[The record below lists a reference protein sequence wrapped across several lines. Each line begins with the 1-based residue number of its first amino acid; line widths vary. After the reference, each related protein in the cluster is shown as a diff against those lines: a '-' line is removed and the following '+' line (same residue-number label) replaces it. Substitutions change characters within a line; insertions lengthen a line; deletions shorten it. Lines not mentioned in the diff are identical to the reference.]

1 MKSLIVIPA
10 RGGSKGIP
18 GKNILPILGKPMI
31 CYSIEQEL
39 ASKKID
45 RVIVSTDSHEIAEIS
60 KEHGADVPFI
70 RPEILGL
77 DHVLDFPVFEH
88 AINYLKEHENYLADT
103 IVHLRPTTPY
113 RKIHWIDESID
124 LLQNNTSAQSVRSV
138 SLVRQHPYRMFDIK
152 TDGFLNP
159 IMEHEHESPFL
170 LRRQDLPKVYY
181 YNCVLDV
188 TRVKTLN
195 NTKSMT
201 GSRILPYILEDDEVI
216 DIDTPLDLEIFK
228 TIFIPKL

>member
-1 MKSLIVIPA
+1 MNTVAIIPA
-10 RGGSKGIP
+10 RSGSKGIP
-18 GKNILPILGKPMI
+18 GKNILPIQGKPMI
-31 CYSIEQEL
+31 SYSIEQAI
-39 ASKKID
+39 ASEKID
-45 RVIVSTDSHEIAEIS
+45 RVIVSTDCHEIAEIA
-60 KEHGADVPFI
+60 EGYGAEVPFI
-70 RPEILGL
+70 RPKILGL

-88 AINYLKEHENYLADT
+88 AINYLQEKENYDVDT

-113 RKIHWIDESID
+113 RRIHWIEDSIA
-124 LLQNNTSAQSVRSV
+124 LLKNNMNAHSVRSV
-138 SLVRQHPYRMFDIK
+138 SLARQHPYRMFNIK
-152 TDGFLNP
+152 TDGFLSP
-159 IMEHEHESPFL
+159 IMAHEHESPFL

-201 GSRILPYILEDDEVI
+201 GTRILPYVLEEDEVI

-228 TIFIPKL
+228 SVFMRKL